1 VSGDVRQVVKLC
13 ALGVL
18 LALATASA
26 AAWLPEPP
34 SFASVRA
41 AHRPSEALLLDRHG
55 RVLHERR
62 ADAHER
68 RLAWTTLD
76 ELSPALV
83 PALLAV
89 EDRRFFA
96 HPGVDL
102 RALAGA
108 ALAALRG
115 ERRGASTLSMQLA
128 AQLDPSLRPRR
139 GGRTPGQKL
148 RQALFALALERR
160 WSKAE
165 ILEAYLNGVSFRG
178 ELVGVRAA
186 ALGLFDRAPDALG
199 DAEAWLLA
207 TLLRAPGAEAEAVAA
222 RACRLSALAGTPPP
236 CASLHALAESALG
249 PAPALRPLAA
259 HAPHLAPR
267 LLSDRERSVRTTL
280 DLGLQRLASEA
291 LRRQLADLA
300 SRNVRDGAVLVV
312 ENATGEILAWVGSS
326 GPLSPTPFVDFVRA
340 RRQAGSTLKP
350 FVYAAAFDERRL
362 MPGSRLDDTPLELPT
377 GVGGYRPE
385 NYDRRFHGP
394 VSARLALGS
403 SLNVPAVRA
412 LELVGVEPLVR
423 RLRVLGLGGLA
434 RADLYGPSLALGAAD
449 VSLFELAGAYRALAR
464 GGVAGGLRVLR
475 DEARAPDARVFSDE
489 AAFLVADVLSDRGS
503 RSLTFGLESALG
515 TRHWSAVKTGT
526 SKDMRDNWCI
536 GFSRRYTVGV
546 WVGNGSGEPMWDVS
560 GMDGAAPVWLELMNA
575 LHEADPGSAPEPPPG
590 LVRVAGEWW
599 SAGSEPAPGL
609 HAQAP
614 RLARILSPAPDQR
627 IALDPDIPR
636 ARERV
641 LLEAEPRDA
650 DLHWSLDGES
660 LGSAAAPLLWAPV
673 RGRHELV
680 LRDAGGRALD
690 AVRFVVR

>member
-1 VSGDVRQVVKLC
+1 MRRRRARA
-13 ALGVL
+13 ALGAAVL
-18 LALATASA
+18 AGALVWLA
-26 AAWLPEPP
+26 WPEPP
-34 SFASVRA
+34 PFAAVRA
-41 AHRPSEALLLDRHG
+41 AHAPSEALLLDRHG

-62 ADAHER
+62 ADARER
-68 RLAWTTLD
+68 RLPWTALD
-76 ELSPALV
+76 ELSPAVV

-89 EDRRFFA
+89 EDRRFFS

-102 RALAGA
+102 RALGGA
-108 ALAALRG
+108 LLAALRG
-115 ERRGASTLSMQLA
+115 EPRGASTLTMQLA
-128 AQLDPSLRPRR
+128 AQLEPGLRPRR
-139 GGRTPGQKL
+139 GARSPAQKL
-148 RQALFALALERR
+148 RQAVFALALEAR
-160 WSKAE
+160 WTKAE

-207 TLLRAPGAEAEAVAA
+207 ALLRAPGAAPEGVAA
-222 RACRLSALAGTPPP
+222 RACRLAALGEAPPG
-236 CASLHALAESALG
+236 CAELRALAERALG
-249 PAPALRPLAA
+249 RAPALRPRAA
-259 HAPHLAPR
+259 HAPHLAAR
-267 LLSDRERSVRTTL
+267 LLSSDARSVRTTL
-280 DLGLQRLASEA
+280 DLALQRRANET
-291 LRRQLADLA
+291 LRRQLEGLA
-300 SRNVRDGAVLVV
+300 GRNVRDGAVLVADN
-312 ENATGEILAWVGSS
+312 ETGEVLAWVGSS
-326 GPLSPTPFVDFVRA
+326 GPLSRAPHVDFVRA

-350 FVYAAAFDERRL
+350 FVYAVAFEERRIA
-362 MPGSRLDDTPLELPT
+362 PATRLDDSPLELPT

-412 LELVGVEPLVR
+412 LELVGVAPLVR
-423 RLRVLGLGGLA
+423 RLRGLGVAGLE

-449 VSLFELAGAYRALAR
+449 VSLFELVSAYRALAR
-464 GGVAGGLRVLR
+464 GGVAGGLRVR
-475 DEARAPDARVFSDE
+475 ADEPTAPGERVLSRE

-503 RSLTFGLESALG
+503 RSLTFGLESTLG

-560 GMDGAAPVWLELMNA
+560 GMDGAAPVWVELMNA
-575 LHEADPGSAPEPPPG
+575 LHAGDPGEPPEPPPG
-590 LVRVAGEWW
+590 LVRAAGEWW
-599 SAGSEPAPGL
+599 IAGTEPAAGL
-609 HAQAP
+609 AAAAP
-614 RLARILSPAPDQR
+614 RLARIVSPAPDQM

-641 LLEAEPRDA
+641 LLRAEPPGA
-650 DLHWSLDGES
+650 GLSWSLDGAR

-680 LRDAGGRALD
+680 LEDEAGRPLD

>member
-1 VSGDVRQVVKLC
+1 L
-13 ALGVL
+13 ALGAP
-18 LALATASA
+18 LALAA
-26 AAWLPEPP
+26 AGALAWLAGPQPP

-41 AHRPSEALLLDRHG
+41 AHRPSEALLLDRAG

-62 ADAHER
+62 TDAHER
-68 RLAWTTLD
+68 RLVWTTLD
-76 ELSPALV
+76 ELSPAVV

-89 EDRRFFA
+89 EDRRFFS

-108 ALAALRG
+108 ALTALRG

-128 AQLDPSLRPRR
+128 ARLDPRLRARR

-148 RQALFALALERR
+148 RQAWLALALERR
-160 WSKAE
+160 WTKPQ

-207 TLLRAPGAEAEAVAA
+207 ALLRAPGASAETVAA
-222 RACRLSALAGTPPP
+222 RACRLSARTEAPPP
-236 CASLHALAESALG
+236 CTALHALAERALR

-259 HAPHLAPR
+259 HAPHLAQR
-267 LLSDRERSVRTTL
+267 LLSSDARSVRTTL
-280 DLGLQRLASEA
+280 DLALQRLASET

-300 SRNVRDGAVLVV
+300 DRNVRDGAALVV
-312 ENATGEILAWVGSS
+312 ENATGEVLAWVGSS
-326 GPLSPTPFVDFVRA
+326 GPLSETPFVDFVRA

-350 FVYAAAFDERRL
+350 FVYAAAFDARLL
-362 MPGSRLDDTPLELPT
+362 MPGSRLDDAPLELPT

-385 NYDRRFHGP
+385 NYDRRFHGL

-412 LELVGVEPLVR
+412 LELVGVDGLVR
-423 RLRVLGLGGLA
+423 RLRALGFGSLA
-434 RADLYGPSLALGAAD
+434 RADLYGPSLALGAAE
-449 VSLFELAGAYRALAR
+449 VSLFELVGAYRALAR
-464 GGVAGGLRVLR
+464 SGVAGGLRVLG
-475 DEARAPDARVFSDE
+475 DEAPASDTRVFSEE

-560 GMDGAAPVWLELMNA
+560 GMDGAAPAWLELMNA
-575 LHEADPGSAPEPPPG
+575 LHEGDPGGVPEPPGG
-590 LVRVAGEWW
+590 LVRAAGEWW
-599 SAGSEPAPGL
+599 IAGTEPAPGL
-609 HAQAP
+609 AAEAP

-641 LLEAEPRDA
+641 LLQAEPRGA
-650 DLHWSLDGES
+650 DLHWSLDGER
-660 LGSAAAPLLWAPV
+660 LGSAAAPRLWAPA

-680 LRDAGGRALD
+680 LRDASGRALD
-690 AVRFVVR
+690 AVSFVVR

>member
-1 VSGDVRQVVKLC
+1 VRRRRALA
-13 ALGVL
+13 ALGAAVL
-18 LALATASA
+18 AGALVWLA
-26 AAWLPEPP
+26 WPEPP
-34 SFASVRA
+34 PFAAVRA
-41 AHRPSEALLLDRHG
+41 AHAPSEALLLDRHG

-62 ADAHER
+62 ADARER
-68 RLAWTTLD
+68 RLPWTALD
-76 ELSPALV
+76 ELSPAVV

-89 EDRRFFA
+89 EDRRFFS

-102 RALAGA
+102 RALGGA
-108 ALAALRG
+108 LLAALRG
-115 ERRGASTLSMQLA
+115 EPRGASTLTMQLA
-128 AQLDPSLRPRR
+128 AQLEPSLRPRR
-139 GGRTPGQKL
+139 GARSPAQKL
-148 RQALFALALERR
+148 RQAVFALALEAR
-160 WSKAE
+160 WTKAE

-207 TLLRAPGAEAEAVAA
+207 ALLRAPGAAPEGVAA
-222 RACRLSALAGTPPP
+222 RACRLAALGEAPPG
-236 CASLHALAESALG
+236 CAELRALAERALG
-249 PAPALRPLAA
+249 RAPALRPRAA
-259 HAPHLAPR
+259 HAPHLAAR
-267 LLSDRERSVRTTL
+267 LLSSDARSVRTTL
-280 DLGLQRLASEA
+280 DLALQRRANET
-291 LRRQLADLA
+291 LRRQLEGLA
-300 SRNVRDGAVLVV
+300 GRNVRDGAVLVADN
-312 ENATGEILAWVGSS
+312 ETGEVLAWVGSS
-326 GPLSPTPFVDFVRA
+326 GPLSRAPHVDFVRA

-350 FVYAAAFDERRL
+350 FVYAVAFEERRIA
-362 MPGSRLDDTPLELPT
+362 PATRLDDSPLELPT

-412 LELVGVEPLVR
+412 LELVGVAPLVR
-423 RLRVLGLGGLA
+423 RLRGLGVAGLE

-449 VSLFELAGAYRALAR
+449 VSLFELVSAYRALAR
-464 GGVAGGLRVLR
+464 GGVAGGLRVR
-475 DEARAPDARVFSDE
+475 ADEPTAPGERVLSRE

-503 RSLTFGLESALG
+503 RSLTFGLESTLG

-560 GMDGAAPVWLELMNA
+560 GMDGAAPVWVELMNA
-575 LHEADPGSAPEPPPG
+575 LHAGDPGEPPEPPPG
-590 LVRVAGEWW
+590 LVRAAGEWW
-599 SAGSEPAPGL
+599 IAGTEPAAGL
-609 HAQAP
+609 AAAAP
-614 RLARILSPAPDQR
+614 RLARIVSPAPDQM

-641 LLEAEPRDA
+641 LLRAEPPGA
-650 DLHWSLDGES
+650 GLSWSLDGAR

-680 LRDAGGRALD
+680 LEDEAGRPLD

>member
-1 VSGDVRQVVKLC
+1 LWV
-13 ALGVL
+13 LGAL
-18 LALATASA
+18 LALAAAGASA
-26 AAWLPEPP
+26 WLAAPEPP

-41 AHRPSEALLLDRHG
+41 AHRPSEALLLDRVG

-89 EDRRFFA
+89 EDRRFFS

-108 ALAALRG
+108 ALAALRS

-128 AQLDPSLRPRR
+128 AQLEPGLRPRP
-139 GGRTPGQKL
+139 GGRTAWQKL
-148 RQALFALALERR
+148 RQARFALVLERR
-160 WSKAE
+160 WSKRE

-207 TLLRAPGAEAEAVAA
+207 ALLRSPGAEAEGVAA
-222 RACRLSALAGTPPP
+222 RACRLSARAETPPP
-236 CASLHALAESALG
+236 CASLHALAARALR
-249 PAPALRPLAA
+249 PAPSLRPLAA
-259 HAPHLAPR
+259 HAPHLAQR
-267 LLSDRERSVRTTL
+267 LLSNQARSVRTTL
-280 DLGLQRLASEA
+280 DLALQRRANET

-300 SRNVRDGAVLVV
+300 DRNVRDGAVLVV
-312 ENATGEILAWVGSS
+312 ENTTGEVLAWVGSS
-326 GPLSPTPFVDFVRA
+326 GPLSEAPFVDFVRA

-350 FVYAAAFDERRL
+350 FVYAAAFDERLL
-362 MPGSRLDDTPLELPT
+362 MPGSRLDDAPLELPT
-377 GVGGYRPE
+377 GAGGYRPE
-385 NYDRRFHGP
+385 NYDRRFHGL

-412 LELVGVEPLVR
+412 LELVGVPPLVR
-423 RLRVLGLGGLA
+423 RLRALGLTGLE

-449 VSLFELAGAYRALAR
+449 VSLLELVGAYRALAR

-475 DEARAPDARVFSDE
+475 DGPRAGDARVFSDE

-503 RSLTFGLESALG
+503 RSLSFGLESTLG

-526 SKDMRDNWCI
+526 SKDMRDNWCV

-546 WVGNGSGEPMWDVS
+546 WVGNGGGEPMWDVS
-560 GMDGAAPVWLELMNA
+560 GLDGAAPVWLELMDA
-575 LHEADPGSAPEPPPG
+575 LHQGDPDSAPEPPPG
-590 LVRVAGEWW
+590 LVRAGGEWW
-599 SAGSEPAPGL
+599 IAGAEPAPGL
-609 HAQAP
+609 AARAP

-636 ARERV
+636 THERV
-641 LLEAEPRDA
+641 LLEAEPRSA
-650 DLHWSLDGES
+650 DLHWSLDGEN
-660 LGSAAAPLLWAPV
+660 LGSAAAPRLWAPV

-680 LRDAGGRALD
+680 LRDASGGALD